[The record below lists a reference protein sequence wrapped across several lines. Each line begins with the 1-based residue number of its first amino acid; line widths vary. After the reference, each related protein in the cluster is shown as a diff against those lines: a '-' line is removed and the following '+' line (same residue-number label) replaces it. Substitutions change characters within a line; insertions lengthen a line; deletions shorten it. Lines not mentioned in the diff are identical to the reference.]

1 MTQHTHPL
9 TTHSNLKLKDLILEV
24 LIKSNSVLTLDEIL
38 RGVKNSGITYNVD
51 KRIIR
56 RLINKLTKKGLVEYV
71 YVDLSYGIRSVN
83 HQISNDQNTEAVS

>member
-9 TTHSNLKLKDLILEV
+9 TTHSNLKLKDLILEI

-38 RGVKNSGITYNVD
+38 RGVIISGIPYKVD
-51 KRIIR
+51 KKIIR

-71 YVDLSYGIRSVN
+71 YVNHSYSVRLVDY
-83 HQISNDQNTEAVS
+83 QFSSNNLEVAT